1 MNPDIQLRHDVFA
14 QLNWD
19 PAVNACDVDVH
30 VQDGVVTLR
39 GQVADEAQR
48 AAAERAAR
56 RTEGL
61 TTLLNR
67 LNVRP
72 AQALAEVRIAP
83 TATSS

>member
-19 PAVNACDVDVH
+19 PAVNACDVDVR

-56 RTEGL
+56 RTDGL

-67 LNVRP
+67 LTVRP
-72 AQALAEVRIAP
+72 AQASAVVRMTP
-83 TATSS
+83 STHSG

>member
-19 PAVNACDVDVH
+19 PAVNACDVDVL

-48 AAAERAAR
+48 VAAERAAR
-56 RTEGL
+56 RTQGL

-67 LNVRP
+67 LTLRS
-72 AQALAEVRIAP
+72 AQASEVAAMAP
-83 TATSS
+83 GARSS